1 MRNFKVIFTECVRS
15 VEKLRG
21 DNFNLEIESLSER
34 VFYIWS
40 PRMVEA
46 MRKVCLDLG
55 IEPDNIRM
63 ENFLGY

>member
-1 MRNFKVIFTECVRS
+1 M
-15 VEKLRG
+15 RG